1 MIFSLSFIL
10 SVVRAHTV
18 NLGFHIFCLKKTNCT
33 EGFATAFFI
42 LPDLGA
48 ESEDTD
54 SEEETDGLRFISGP
68 MVPPQYNSDQGS
80 YTTLPQSQSRLAKLP
95 P

>member
-1 MIFSLSFIL
+1 MFLSI
-10 SVVRAHTV
+10 S
-18 NLGFHIFCLKKTNCT
+18 
-33 EGFATAFFI
+33 
-42 LPDLGA
+42 DLGA

-54 SEEETDGLRFISGP
+54 SEEETEGLRYIAGA

-80 YTTLPQSQSRLAKLP
+80 YTTLPLSQARLAKMP